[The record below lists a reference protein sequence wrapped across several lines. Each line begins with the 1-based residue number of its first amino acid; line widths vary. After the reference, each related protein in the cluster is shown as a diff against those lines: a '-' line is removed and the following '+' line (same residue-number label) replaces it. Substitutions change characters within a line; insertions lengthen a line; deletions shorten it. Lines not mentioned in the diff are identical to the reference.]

1 MDKMKKLPREGV
13 AQDST
18 EIDANTAP
26 TDTEGHRLTNNLPGT
41 GGDFSPRAPSSGGE
55 ISPRAPSSGGE
66 LIDENDVQGHG
77 LPNNGPATAADF
89 SPRQPRSGG
98 EFGDED
104 VEGPKLKLK

>member
-13 AQDST
+13 AQRDGSS
-18 EIDANTAP
+18 EVDANTEP

-55 ISPRAPSSGGE
+55 
-66 LIDENDVQGHG
+66 LVDENDVEGHRTSNSD
-77 LPNNGPATAADF
+77 PEAAVTF

-98 EFGDED
+98 EFGDDD
-104 VEGPKLKLK
+104 VEGPNVKLKLK

>member
-13 AQDST
+13 AQHDDGS

-26 TDTEGHRLTNNLPGT
+26 TDTEGHRLTNSLPGT

-55 ISPRAPSSGGE
+55 
-66 LIDENDVQGHG
+66 LIDENDVEGHG
-77 LPNNGPATAADF
+77 IANSGPGTGGDF

-98 EFGDED
+98 ELGDD
-104 VEGPKLKLK
+104 VDGPNVKLKLK